1 MQNKATAMKKLQNI
15 LYQKEFNKDMSTIST
30 DRKFQVHFAI
40 LTMVTR
46 WTKWNYVAGGKY
58 EPERKDK
65 NLQLFETHGDGSSS
79 RLLRHGKL
87 PQDRTWAIPTTDFG
101 MSDQVGRISDWLSG
115 QQGFSVLENFG
126 AELRAEERRVKLASL
141 LQEESGEKSKRNKKS
156 K

>member
-46 WTKWNYVAGGKY
+46 CTKWNYVAGGKY
-58 EPERKDK
+58 EPEWKDQ
-65 NLQLFETHGDGSSS
+65 NVQLFETYGDWPSPGLLCHGECNQN
-79 RLLRHGKL
+79 L
-87 PQDRTWAIPTTDFG
+87 TWPTTDFG
-101 MSDQVGRISDWLSG
+101 MVDQVGRISDWLSG

-126 AELRAEERRVKLASL
+126 AELRAEERRTKLASL
-141 LQEESGEKSKRNKKS
+141 LQGESGEKSKRNKKS